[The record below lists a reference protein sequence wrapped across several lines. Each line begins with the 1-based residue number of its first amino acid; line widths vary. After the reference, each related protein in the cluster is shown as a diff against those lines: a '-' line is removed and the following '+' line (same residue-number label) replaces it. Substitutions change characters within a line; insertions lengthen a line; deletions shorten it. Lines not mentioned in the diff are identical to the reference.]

1 MNDFLR
7 QCMLFPIE
15 NPDTE
20 EYRAAVWY
28 MAKTELYDRSLT
40 DERSPYDP
48 TEAFVIYPPYKRLS
62 NSYALELR
70 KKIREYIDWAYVDCE
85 IRKYSEYSAQKWV
98 DEYYR
103 LFYNEGEN

>member
-28 MAKTELYDRSLT
+28 MGKTELYDRSLT
-40 DERSPYDP
+40 DERSLYDP

-103 LFYNEGEN
+103 LFYNKGEN